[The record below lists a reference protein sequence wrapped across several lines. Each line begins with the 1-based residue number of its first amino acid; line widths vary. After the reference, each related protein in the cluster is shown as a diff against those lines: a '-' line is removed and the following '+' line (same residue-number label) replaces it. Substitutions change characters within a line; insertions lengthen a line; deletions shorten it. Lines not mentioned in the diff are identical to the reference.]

1 MNIAEVRIKLYFG
14 EGSQCTKE
22 KAVEAFQS
30 RATIYSCIS
39 WCSHLCL
46 LLTNN
51 SLFHTVYSFL
61 YKL

>member
-51 SLFHTVYSFL
+51 
-61 YKL
+61 